1 MSETKVE
8 YETIQ
13 IGSALLVRGILKE
26 LAVVNA
32 IDSSIN
38 AQPEIAVTYG
48 HLLQVI
54 IVNRLTFNPQP
65 LYRLGQWAAEHGI
78 DHLFGIEAKWL
89 DDDRLGAGLDAI
101 ADHSVEIWIKII
113 KRARQR
119 FKLPFDELHGDTTS
133 IYFEGQFPET
143 KTVGAGGATATKSAP
158 KAALAPTTTNK
169 EAAPPTTTNKEAAP
183 PTTTNKEAAPPNIP
197 RLAIGYNKD
206 GQRDKKQMVLSLL
219 NVGRV
224 PVWFRPWD
232 GNKSDDGVCLND
244 LKAMREQ
251 MLLPE
256 NALLIGDSK
265 VCQQETMLECC
276 RNQQRFLA
284 PHPWTPTAKAVW
296 RETCVKLEAKQLAW
310 QKLDYVSQNNARKPE
325 EQRPQHQVCEVPQ
338 ALEDKAFKTSHD
350 LRWLFIHSS
359 SLAETSLRQREKAL
373 AAGAQS
379 LDRLAGLVGKYQYRE
394 RPFITRRIEEEL
406 RRAKAS
412 NYFHY
417 TLTGTEGE
425 RDWRLTWERNEE
437 AIKDASSFDG
447 IMLLC
452 TNAPAEALPA
462 TAALPKYKEQI
473 GVEQTID
480 FIKSP
485 VQIRPTWLHRPKRIV
500 GLTLLIMI
508 AVLLAMLLEFE
519 VRRLLKEQNKQI
531 KGLRPEGRKDP
542 LPTAKSLLRAF
553 VDYTLVIIKHADGRR
568 EIYYPKLKSVPQ
580 QIWDLLN
587 LPPLPGSQPP

>member
-13 IGSALLVRGILKE
+13 IGSAFLVRGLLKE
-26 LAVVNA
+26 LGVVNA
-32 IDSSIN
+32 IDSAIN

-65 LYRLGQWAAEHGI
+65 LYRLGPWAAEHGI

-119 FKLPFDELHGDTTS
+119 FRLPFDELHGDTTS
-133 IYFEGQFPET
+133 IYFEGQFPEA
-143 KTVGAGGATATKSAP
+143 KTVGAGGATATKTAP
-158 KAALAPTTTNK
+158 KAATTPINK
-169 EAAPPTTTNKEAAP
+169 EAAQ
-183 PTTTNKEAAPPNIP
+183 PNIP

-244 LKAMREQ
+244 LKAIREQ
-251 MLLPE
+251 MLLPK

-276 RNQQRFLA
+276 RNGQRFLA

-296 RETCVKLEAKQLAW
+296 RETNAQLEAKQLAW

-325 EQRPQHQVCEVPQ
+325 EQRPQQRVCEVPHR
-338 ALEDKAFKTSHD
+338 LPDKACKTSHD

-379 LDRLAGLVGKYQYRE
+379 LDRLAGLLGKYQYRE
-394 RPFITRRIEEEL
+394 RQFITRRIEEEL

-412 NYFHY
+412 HYFHY

-425 RDWRLTWERNEE
+425 RDWQLTWERNEE
-437 AIKDASSFDG
+437 AIKDATSFDG
-447 IMLLC
+447 IALLC

-553 VDYTLVIIKHADGRR
+553 IDYTLVIIKHADGRQ

-587 LPPLPGSQPP
+587 LPPLPDSQPP